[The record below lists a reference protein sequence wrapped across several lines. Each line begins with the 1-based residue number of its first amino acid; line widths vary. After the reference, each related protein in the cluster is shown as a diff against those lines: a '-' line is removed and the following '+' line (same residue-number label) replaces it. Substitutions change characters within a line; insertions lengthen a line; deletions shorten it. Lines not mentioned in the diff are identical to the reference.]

1 LKQELG
7 RISPQTPEA
16 SGVSPRPTDR
26 LTTDKRTTASTD
38 RPMTPREVA
47 AYLGLDEK
55 TITRWA
61 RQGYL
66 PAHPLGE
73 GKRKFWRFLE
83 SELVPWLAAKTNGAA
98 AA

>member
-1 LKQELG
+1 MSSVKNQEIENHARKGKNVQAGQRHLLH
-7 RISPQTPEA
+7 PLTPIQ
-16 SGVSPRPTDR
+16 
-26 LTTDKRTTASTD
+26 
-38 RPMTPREVA
+38 A
-47 AYLGLDEK
+47 AEYLGLDVK

-83 SELVPWLAAKTNGAA
+83 GELSVWLAAKTNSSEVI
-98 AA
+98 

>member
-1 LKQELG
+1 MHDLPESLSLG
-7 RISPQTPEA
+7 
-16 SGVSPRPTDR
+16 
-26 LTTDKRTTASTD
+26 
-38 RPMTPREVA
+38 RPMTPQDA
-47 AYLGLDEK
+47 AQYLGLDVK

-83 SELVPWLAAKTNGAA
+83 HELVAWLGAKTNFPEPA
-98 AA
+98 

>member
-1 LKQELG
+1 MTEGKVLS
-7 RISPQTPEA
+7 I
-16 SGVSPRPTDR
+16 
-26 LTTDKRTTASTD
+26 ASTK
-38 RPMTPREVA
+38 PMDPNA
-47 AYLGLDEK
+47 AAEFLGLDVK

-83 SELVPWLAAKTNGAA
+83 SELSEWLMAKTNGGKAA
-98 AA
+98 